1 MTGREKLKPGIYIIS
16 LPIGN
21 SKDITIRAI
30 ETLED
35 VDEIYCEDTRVTR
48 KILSIYKIK
57 KTLSAYHDHNGENI
71 RPKIIDK
78 IKNGKSIGIVSDAG
92 TPLIS
97 DPGYK
102 LITLAKKEGLY
113 VSASPGVSAPI
124 TALTLSGAPTD
135 SFYFLGF
142 LPTKKKSREQILN
155 DINPLKTSIIIFES
169 TKKIN
174 KTLEDIHRILG
185 DRNVSICREMTKKFE
200 EIITGRVTEII
211 NLIKESELKGEVSLV
226 IYADK
231 DKGIPDFNIEEIIRG
246 YNEEYSPAIL
256 AKKISDN
263 TGIPKKTIYNKIIS
277 MKNKDQ

>member
-57 KTLSAYHDHNGENI
+57 KTLSVYHDHNGEKI

-155 DINPLKTSIIIFES
+155 DINPIKTSIIIFES

-174 KTLEDIHRILG
+174 NTLEDIHRILG
-185 DRNVSICREMTKKFE
+185 DRNISICREMTKKFE

-246 YNEEYSPAIL
+246 YNEEYSPTIL